1 MKCAHLIVAATAN
14 TAVYQYLVN
23 LPEAEEFLA
32 GMIQGLIQKDDLKN
46 IQNCLTNGETVVAEI
61 TTAVSDIEKADVADI
76 IAGVTELGKLLSQL
90 PQDFT
95 NCKGMTADV
104 ARIEKWAA
112 IFKNPSQLV
121 QTVTTNMIKNFGEI
135 MGDVTKVSTDFSGKK
150 YEAAG
155 EDIADI
161 LVATLGA
168 VPAEAQG
175 PEDLVISQW
184 WTSNNS
190 KSSNEFN

>member
-1 MKCAHLIVAATAN
+1 
-14 TAVYQYLVN
+14 
-23 LPEAEEFLA
+23 
-32 GMIQGLIQKDDLKN
+32 
-46 IQNCLTNGETVVAEI
+46 
-61 TTAVSDIEKADVADI
+61 
-76 IAGVTELGKLLSQL
+76 
-90 PQDFT
+90 
-95 NCKGMTADV
+95 MTADV

-168 VPAEAQG
+168 VPAAA
-175 PEDLVISQW
+175 
-184 WTSNNS
+184 
-190 KSSNEFN
+190 